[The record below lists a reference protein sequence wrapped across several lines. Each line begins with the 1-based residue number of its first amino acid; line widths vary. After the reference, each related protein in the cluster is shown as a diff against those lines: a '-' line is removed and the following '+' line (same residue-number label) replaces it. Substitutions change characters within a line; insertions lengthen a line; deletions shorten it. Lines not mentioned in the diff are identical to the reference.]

1 MSEQTISEKLFERFC
16 KENNIQ
22 LSRIEASII
31 PGKKE
36 PDYEVETSSGK
47 ILVEV
52 KQFDPNPEEL
62 KLQKQLEERGWT
74 DAFGGEPGAK
84 VRLKIQSAAKQLK
97 SRGAGSVP
105 SMVVLYNNVPISRRG
120 TDPYEIKTAM
130 YGIEKIDLNVDSN
143 ISAGTTVKD
152 RGFGS
157 KRKMTPSSNTS
168 ISAVAALYSGLDQQL
183 LMYVFHNIYAAVPL
197 NIHSFQA
204 EKIKH
209 YSIASK
215 VIGQF
220 QEWQEMGG

>member
-1 MSEQTISEKLFERFC
+1 MSEQTISEELFERFC
-16 KENNIQ
+16 KENRIKF
-22 LSRIEASII
+22 SRIEVSAIS
-31 PGKKE
+31 GKKE
-36 PDYEVETSSGK
+36 PDYQMETSSGK
-47 ILVEV
+47 VLVEV

-62 KLQKQLEERGWT
+62 KLQKQLDDRGWT

-130 YGIEKIDLNVDSN
+130 YGIEKIDLSVVSN
-143 ISAGTTVKD
+143 KPGVSIKD

-168 ISAVAALYSGLDQQL
+168 ISAVAAFYYGFDQQL
-183 LMYVFHNIYAAVPL
+183 LMCVFHNIYAAIPL
-197 NIHSFQA
+197 DIESFKG

-209 YSIASK
+209 YAIADK
-215 VIGQF
+215 VPGQF
-220 QEWQEMGG
+220 QEWQKIGG

>member
-16 KENNIQ
+16 KENKIQ
-22 LSRIEASII
+22 LSRIEVSII

-36 PDYEVETSSGK
+36 PDYEIETSLGK
-47 ILVEV
+47 VLVEV
-52 KQFDPNPEEL
+52 KQFDPNSEEL
-62 KLQKQLEERGWT
+62 KLQKQLEDRGWT

-130 YGIEKIDLNVDSN
+130 YGMEKIDFSVASH
-143 ISAGTTVKD
+143 ISGTSVKD
-152 RGFGS
+152 RGFGT
-157 KRKMTPSSNTS
+157 KRKMTQSSNTS

-183 LMYVFHNIYAAVPL
+183 LICVFHNIYAAKPL
-197 NIHSFQA
+197 DIHSFQG

-209 YSIASK
+209 YAIADK
-215 VIGQF
+215 VPGQF
-220 QEWQEMGG
+220 QEWKEIGG